1 VVLEPIR
8 FKQRVIIQSRRIF
21 LSIET
26 TCKDQEE
33 KEMTLT
39 DEIKTSVVVAEAS
52 TKAMTRSILYG
63 TIPIIEFGVVIAFA
77 LLVAAVPLAIIKKVN
92 K

>member
-1 VVLEPIR
+1 LVHLSESQNLLLER
-8 FKQRVIIQSRRIF
+8 YAQRP
-21 LSIET
+21 
-26 TCKDQEE
+26 E
-33 KEMTLT
+33 KKSEGIGIDMTLT

-77 LLVAAVPLAIIKKVN
+77 LLVAAVPLAIIKKV

>member
-1 VVLEPIR
+1 MLER
-8 FKQRVIIQSRRIF
+8 YAQRP
-21 LSIET
+21 
-26 TCKDQEE
+26 E
-33 KEMTLT
+33 KKSEGLGIDMTLT

-77 LLVAAVPLAIIKKVN
+77 LLVAAVPLAIIKKVR
-92 K
+92 